1 MSFQV
6 FQWLREFCASHSHFW
21 AESKPT
27 LCVWMEVCTRG
38 KRRAGSILTL
48 SSTASTRPQGHPN
61 RSSCSAAMANQSQGA
76 KAIIAQIV
84 CSAPF
89 QEPAQLS
96 RADQGDRANQGRNNL
111 CCPTQPIP
119 TPAST
124 FQTWEL
130 FISHLEKRKLKRV
143 SKSRA
148 CESTAFGSDVPAA
161 GTIEQ
166 GLVWDFPPRWF
177 CFAFFQLQ
185 PWQRK
190 GLTGSFLRENLEME
204 GSNR

>member
-1 MSFQV
+1 MPHILISEQKVNPCCVSGWRFAPEGRGEQG
-6 FQWLREFCASHSHFW
+6 ASSP
-21 AESKPT
+21 ES
-27 LCVWMEVCTRG
+27 C
-38 KRRAGSILTL
+38 L

-76 KAIIAQIV
+76 KAITAQIV
-84 CSAPF
+84 CPAPF

-111 CCPTQPIP
+111 CCPTQSIP
-119 TPAST
+119 TSAST

-130 FISHLEKRKLKRV
+130 LISHLEKRKLKRV

-161 GTIEQ
+161 E
-166 GLVWDFPPRWF
+166 R
-177 CFAFFQLQ
+177 
-185 PWQRK
+185 
-190 GLTGSFLRENLEME
+190 
-204 GSNR
+204 

>member
-6 FQWLREFCASHSHFW
+6 FQWLREFCASYSHFW
-21 AESKPT
+21 AESKPV

-76 KAIIAQIV
+76 KAITAQIV

-111 CCPTQPIP
+111 CCPTQSIP

-130 FISHLEKRKLKRV
+130 LISHLEKRKLK
-143 SKSRA
+143 KSFQEQSLWKHSLWERCA
-148 CESTAFGSDVPAA
+148 SCR
-161 GTIEQ
+161 TIGQ
-166 GLVWDFPPRWF
+166 GLVWDFPPGWF

-190 GLTGSFLRENLEME
+190 RLTGSFLRENLEME